1 MESKSLIGIGYAKGT
16 EIALSSEATVKQIM
30 RTIISIDS
38 KAKAKEAARL
48 MVDRRIGSLIAN
60 RDGLPFGIVTERDMV
75 KIVAGEMDSGK
86 VTVGDVM
93 TAPLITIDSS
103 APLNDA
109 ARRMVEKQV
118 KRLVVTEHEKIVGI
132 ISQTD
137 LVHSMS
143 DFQKLARMGMA

>member
-1 MESKSLIGIGYAKGT
+1 
-16 EIALSSEATVKQIM
+16 M
-30 RTIISIDS
+30 RTIVSIDS
-38 KAKAKEAARL
+38 KAKAREAARL

-75 KIVAGEMDSGK
+75 KIVSGSMDPGK
-86 VTVGDVM
+86 VTVADVM
-93 TAPLITIDSS
+93 TAPLITIDSA

-132 ISQTD
+132 VSQTD
-137 LVHSMS
+137 LVQSMS
-143 DFQKLARMGMA
+143 DFQKLAKMGMA